1 MRALLHAK
9 IEAEKR
15 LGEYLVDIELD
26 GEGEEKAGI
35 EILKKMRTNV

>member
-26 GEGEEKAGI
+26 GEGEEKVGI
-35 EILKKMRTNV
+35 EMLKKMGTNV